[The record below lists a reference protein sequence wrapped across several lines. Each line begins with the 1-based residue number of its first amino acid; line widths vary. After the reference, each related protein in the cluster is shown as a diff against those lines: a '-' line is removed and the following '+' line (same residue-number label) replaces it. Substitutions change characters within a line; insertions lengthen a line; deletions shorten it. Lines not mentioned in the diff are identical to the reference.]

1 MDVLSVILIK
11 SIIPN
16 ILLKRTLKKRLENQ
30 LIERRQNYT
39 FSPTNQLQLESH
51 YKQIAYYT
59 PDNKRDEAAK
69 RICGEK
75 KIVHVEYNYSS
86 LYLHVLSDKLTQF
99 EPKIYIVQLLPRIQC
114 QCMDFLSRGGACK
127 HLRASVIW
135 INWLRLQ
142 SSQLQYYQSLDHQS
156 LPYILLPSKDDAI
169 KEAKDNQN
177 EVIFSEIKDQ
187 DIKEEETNNNY
198 TQNNTGIKIDNVL

>member
-1 MDVLSVILIK
+1 MDILSVILIK
-11 SIIPN
+11 SITPN

-30 LIERRQNYT
+30 LIERHQNYT
-39 FSPTNQLQLESH
+39 FSPINQIQLESH

-59 PDNKRDEAAK
+59 PDTKRDEAAK
-69 RICGEK
+69 RICSEK
-75 KIVHVEYNYSS
+75 KIVHIEYNYSS

-99 EPKIYIVQLLPRIQC
+99 EPKIYIVQLLPKIQC

-127 HLRASVIW
+127 HLRASVLW

-156 LPYILLPSKDDAI
+156 LPYVSLPSKDNAI
-169 KEAKDNQN
+169 KVAKDYQD
-177 EVIFSEIKDQ
+177 ELIFSEIKDQ
-187 DIKEEETNNNY
+187 DIKEKETNNSMPK
-198 TQNNTGIKIDNVL
+198 NTGIN